1 MSLSFF
7 VSAWAVKEVQVKMAH
22 KAIGIEDRRM
32 KNESIREGSRFYQL
46 KVEKQ
51 EARRLAGLRF
61 SVKRIGNALLDLV
74 NYY

>member
-1 MSLSFF
+1 MSLSFL

-22 KAIGIEDRRM
+22 KAIGVEDRRM

-51 EARRLAGLRF
+51 EARRWAGLLHL
-61 SVKRIGNALLDLV
+61 KLDQAACSAA
-74 NYY
+74 